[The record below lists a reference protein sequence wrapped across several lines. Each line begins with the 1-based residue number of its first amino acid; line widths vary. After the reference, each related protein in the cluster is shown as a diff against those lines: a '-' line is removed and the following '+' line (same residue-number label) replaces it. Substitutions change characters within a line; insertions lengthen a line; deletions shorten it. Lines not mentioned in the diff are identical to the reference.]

1 MILANDPQI
10 RSFIHV
16 NEKHPFPIQNLAFGI
31 FSDKKNSKKRV
42 GVAIGDEVLDLFPLV
57 KAGLFD
63 DFNEDMQ
70 SLFENKVIR
79 IFIHRLSM
87 LLT

>member
-31 FSDKKNSKKRV
+31 FSDKKIQRN
-42 GVAIGDEVLDLFPLV
+42 ALVL
-57 KAGLFD
+57 
-63 DFNEDMQ
+63 
-70 SLFENKVIR
+70 
-79 IFIHRLSM
+79 RLE
-87 LLT
+87 TRF